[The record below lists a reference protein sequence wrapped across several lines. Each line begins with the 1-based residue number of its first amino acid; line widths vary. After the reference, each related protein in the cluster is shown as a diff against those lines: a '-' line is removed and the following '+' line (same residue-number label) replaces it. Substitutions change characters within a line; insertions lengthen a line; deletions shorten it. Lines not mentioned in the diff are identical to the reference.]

1 VQLQRPHQVNRHRQ
15 NVRFGERRR
24 PCPHFTALANFF
36 SHSPLIAMSRKCA
49 DNARQKNSCSLHLR
63 RRDGRRALHF
73 SEFQL
78 YASNRRWNIFKKI
91 SKTRSV
97 ARPLCDSWASHLFSR
112 HWRVSFRLKGAY
124 QSALRSTVARCVFM
138 LSATAPASS
147 ERVLVSKDSSGSSS
161 NSNENSSRV
170 MRAKPRWDDLST
182 RRRRLSSASISANDT
197 LSNARHVICCLTK
210 VTVES

>member
-1 VQLQRPHQVNRHRQ
+1 MQLQSDSQSPQTKCAFWWTKTTLSTLYGASELLFAFTVNRNVEKMRRQ
-15 NVRFGERRR
+15 
-24 PCPHFTALANFF
+24 
-36 SHSPLIAMSRKCA
+36 
-49 DNARQKNSCSLHLR
+49 RQAKNSCSLHLR